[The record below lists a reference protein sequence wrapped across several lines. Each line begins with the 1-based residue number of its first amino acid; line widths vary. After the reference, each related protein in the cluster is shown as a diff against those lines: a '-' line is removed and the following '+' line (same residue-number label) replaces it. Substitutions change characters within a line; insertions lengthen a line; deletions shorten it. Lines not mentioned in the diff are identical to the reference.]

1 MAVKWVSCADASHAA
16 RRLRAHLLQIWATSN
31 ARCAEVLMTSQ
42 CWQLREALEVQGEEK
57 EDDVAGLL
65 FLLFFPSNPLLF
77 GGDHVGAL
85 ALGQA
90 GVRDATRL
98 DAANSTV
105 MPGERL
111 SVLVLSS
118 QGEAG
123 LAKPWQA
130 DTSFPSFW
138 L

>member
-1 MAVKWVSCADASHAA
+1 MAS
-16 RRLRAHLLQIWATSN
+16 R
-31 ARCAEVLMTSQ
+31 
-42 CWQLREALEVQGEEK
+42 CWQLREALEVRGEEE

-65 FLLFFPSNPLLF
+65 FLLFFPSNPFLF
-77 GGDHVGAL
+77 GGIHVGAL

-90 GVRDATRL
+90 GVWDATRL

-105 MPGERL
+105 MPGEWL

-118 QGEAG
+118 QGETG